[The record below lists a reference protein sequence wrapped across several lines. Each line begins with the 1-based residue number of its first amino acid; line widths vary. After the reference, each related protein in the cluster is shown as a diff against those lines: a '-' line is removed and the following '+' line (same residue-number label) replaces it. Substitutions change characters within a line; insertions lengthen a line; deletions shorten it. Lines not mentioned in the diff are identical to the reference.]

1 MNDMTK
7 MNNTSVATKLDD
19 VDDLRS
25 MVNRMAAD
33 IYALGRLVED
43 LQTNEDKIQ
52 QEQQELKLAKPAKP
66 SHTMGKRDY
75 ARSELILDAW
85 VTINVI
91 CALAKI
97 KHHTA
102 ENLLWRLRRAD
113 EYQVETRPCK
123 GYERMY
129 RVTKVAA

>member
-1 MNDMTK
+1 MNDVSK
-7 MNNTSVATKLDD
+7 MNITPAAKLDD

-25 MVNRMAAD
+25 MVNRMASD

-43 LQTNEDKIQ
+43 LQENEDRKQ
-52 QEQQELKLAKPAKP
+52 QAELELAKVSKP
-66 SHTMGKRDY
+66 SKPAHQMGKRDH
-75 ARSELILDAW
+75 ARSELILDSW

-113 EYQVETRPCK
+113 EYHVETRPCK